1 MNEAVDLAQNRRLWR
16 LMSTY
21 ALLVVHARKEDV
33 LKFIHTA
40 QPPRQCNGHFSGEP
54 IFLPKLVLQR
64 ITGNMWHKSSTGRL
78 SLQTNSVKS
87 LK

>member
-21 ALLVVHARKEDV
+21 ALLVVHARKDALSLSTLHNHHV
-33 LKFIHTA
+33 NVMVISS
-40 QPPRQCNGHFSGEP
+40 CEP

-64 ITGNMWHKSSTGRL
+64 ISGNKWHKSSTGQL
-78 SLQTNSVKS
+78 SLQTNSVKA